1 MGSDSFHSNFGHWER
16 CRKVFD
22 GAEGCGGGIQMA
34 TAWSALAF
42 DTPVDAEGDEV
53 SRMSS
58 STHLG
63 HPPADLNSKFSIDA
77 EFWFPIGRQ
86 VVFLYDKPDKPK
98 KCWIGGFLPSK
109 GSLDGEIGRGTSLQ
123 NIVSSIK
130 NNWNN

>member
-1 MGSDSFHSNFGHWER
+1 
-16 CRKVFD
+16 
-22 GAEGCGGGIQMA
+22 MA

-63 HPPADLNSKFSIDA
+63 NPPADLNSKFSIDA

-86 VVFLYDKPDKPK
+86 VVFYM
-98 KCWIGGFLPSK
+98 
-109 GSLDGEIGRGTSLQ
+109 TSLT
-123 NIVSSIK
+123 SPK
-130 NNWNN
+130 NVELGDSYLLRGVWMVRLGVGHPFKTLFLQ